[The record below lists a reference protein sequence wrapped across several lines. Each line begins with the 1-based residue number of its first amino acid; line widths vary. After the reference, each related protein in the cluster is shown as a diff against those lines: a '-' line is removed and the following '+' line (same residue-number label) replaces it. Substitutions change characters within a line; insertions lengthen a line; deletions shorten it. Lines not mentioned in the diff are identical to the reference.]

1 MNTSLPA
8 ARAASLA
15 EIAGLLRRAQRVLA
29 FCHISPD
36 GDAIG
41 SLLGLGWI
49 LRALPPLPAATE
61 RHVALVCADPAP
73 PQLSFLPGVERLLT
87 APPDGPWDAIVAL
100 DASDAKRLGSVFRPA
115 DYGAAPVI
123 VLDHHITNLYFGAL
137 NYVDTRAAATAQVV
151 VDLADALA
159 APITHPAAVC
169 LLTGL
174 VTDTLSFRTTNTT
187 PEVLRTAA
195 RLMEAGANV
204 SEITALALNRRPLA
218 AIRLWALALAAL
230 QLEGNVLWTQVT
242 PAMRAAAGSPQDGES
257 GLAEYLLN
265 APEARATAIF
275 SEKADGTVEISF
287 RSRPGCDV
295 AQIALSLGGGG
306 HPQAAGCTLP
316 GPLAAAQGR
325 VLPLLHR
332 AAA

>member
-8 ARAASLA
+8 ERAASLA
-15 EIAGLLRRAQRVLA
+15 EIASVLRRAQRVLA

-49 LRALPPLPAATE
+49 LRELPPPPAAE
-61 RHVALVCADPAP
+61 VRQVALVCADPLL
-73 PQLSFLPGVERLLT
+73 PQLSFLPGAERLLT
-87 APPDGPWDAIVAL
+87 APPDGPWDAIVAV
-100 DASDAKRLGSVFRPA
+100 DASDVKRLGSVFRPD

-159 APITHPAAVC
+159 APITREAAVC

-187 PEVLRTAA
+187 PEVMRTAA

-230 QLEGNVLWTQVT
+230 QLDGNVLWTQVT
-242 PAMRAAAGSPQDGES
+242 SAMREAAGSPQDGES

-275 SEKADGTVEISF
+275 SEKTNGAVEISF

-316 GPLAAAQGR
+316 GPLADAQAR

-332 AAA
+332 AAG

>member
-8 ARAASLA
+8 ARAATLA
-15 EIAGLLRRAQRVLA
+15 QIASVLRRAQRVLA

-49 LRALPPLPAATE
+49 LRNLPLPPPAAA
-61 RHVALVCADPAP
+61 RQIALVCADPLP
-73 PQLSFLPGVERLLT
+73 PQLGFLPGAERLLT
-87 APPDGPWDAIVAL
+87 AAPAGPWDAIVAV
-100 DASDAKRLGSVFRPA
+100 DASDAKRLGGVFRPD
-115 DYGAAPVI
+115 DYGAAPII
-123 VLDHHITNLYFGAL
+123 VLDHHVTNLHFGAL
-137 NYVDTRAAATAQVV
+137 NYVEPRAAATAQVV
-151 VDLADALA
+151 VDLADALEV
-159 APITHPAAVC
+159 PITQAAAVC

-174 VTDTLSFRTTNTT
+174 VTDTLSFRTPNTT
-187 PEVLRTAA
+187 PEVMRTAA
-195 RLMEAGANV
+195 RLMEAGADV
-204 SEITALALNRRPLA
+204 AEITALALNRLPLA

-230 QLEGNVLWTQVT
+230 QLDGNVLWTQVT
-242 PAMRAAAGSPQDGES
+242 PAMRQAAGSPHDGES

-265 APEARATAIF
+265 APEARATAVF
-275 SEKADGTVEISF
+275 SEKADGAVEISF

-306 HPQAAGCTLP
+306 HRQAAGCTVP
-316 GPLAAAQGR
+316 GPLADALAR

-332 AAA
+332 AAG